1 MKPTVCLIE
10 DDINIV
16 IQAKR
21 ILTSNG
27 YEIKDFS
34 NFKKFVLSY
43 RDINPDV
50 IVLDSKTIGDDLQR
64 AITFCS
70 ELVGSDYILLL
81 GIEKYR
87 NIPCLNEP
95 YTFKNLLVKI
105 SEITRECKSETIGKF
120 TFVMRNN
127 EVIYKDRLIKFTN
140 KEFQIL
146 KIIVSSK
153 DIVDREEILKCIWG
167 YDFAYKTRTVDMH
180 INAIRKKLQEP
191 NIIMTVYGKGYYYQ
205 R

>member
-10 DDINIV
+10 EDINIV

-27 YEIKDFS
+27 YEIKDFP
-34 NFKKFVLSY
+34 NFEKFVLSY

-50 IVLDSKTIGDDLQR
+50 IVLDAKTIGDDLQP
-64 AITFCS
+64 AITFCC

-81 GIEKYR
+81 GIEKYH
-87 NIPCLNEP
+87 NIHCLNES
-95 YTFKNLLVKI
+95 YTSKNLLVKVT
-105 SEITRECKSETIGKF
+105 EITRECKSEAIEEF
-120 TFVMRNN
+120 TFIMRNN
-127 EVIYKDRLIKFTN
+127 EVIYKDRLIKLTN

-146 KIIVSSK
+146 KIIVSSL
-153 DIVDREEILKCIWG
+153 DVVDREQILKCIWG

-180 INAIRKKLQEP
+180 INAIRKKLQNP
-191 NIIMTVYGKGYYYQ
+191 NIIKTVYGKGYLYQ